1 MGGPKMKESNFML
14 KILNAAA
21 VLLTIFVNFLANYL
35 PINGLN
41 TGEVSANYNN
51 PFTPAGFTF
60 SIWGLIY
67 LLLIIFAVY
76 QFTGSGKIKDKFNT
90 GPYLIAASAANI
102 SWIFLWHYQYIYL
115 SMFVILLL
123 PLFLFPIFKRV
134 NSFNDYSTAEYISIK
149 LPFSIYTAWVTIA
162 SLANFMVTLVYFR
175 QNWPDKFLVI
185 AAVTALLLGLYITI
199 KIIDKFKD
207 TAFSLVVVW
216 AYFGIISAQLSLNR
230 PEQIIII
237 TAGLSIL
244 IIIFKI
250 ISKQDVFSMSK

>member
-1 MGGPKMKESNFML
+1 MGVIKMKESNFML
-14 KILNAAA
+14 KLLNTAA
-21 VLLTIFVNFLANYL
+21 VLLTIFINFLANYL

-41 TGEVSANYNN
+41 TGEVSANYEN

-76 QFTGSGKIKDKFNT
+76 QFTGSGKIKEKFST

-102 SWIFLWHYQYIYL
+102 GWIFLWHYQYIFL

-134 NSFNDYSTAEYISIK
+134 NSFSDYSTAEYISIK

-162 SLANFMVTLVYFR
+162 SLANFMVTLVYFK
-175 QNWPDKFLVI
+175 QNWPNKFLVI
-185 AAVTALLLGLYITI
+185 AAVIAILLGLYITI
-199 KIIDKFKD
+199 KIIDKFKN
-207 TAFSLVVVW
+207 TPFSLVVIW
-216 AYFGIISAQLSLNR
+216 AYSGIISAQLSLSR

-237 TAGLSIL
+237 TAVLSII
-244 IIIFKI
+244 IIIFKLLSI
-250 ISKQDVFSMSK
+250 KDIF

>member
-1 MGGPKMKESNFML
+1 MKESNIML
-14 KILNAAA
+14 KTLNAAA

-41 TGEVSANYNN
+41 TGEVSANYEN

-60 SIWGLIY
+60 SIWGVIY

-76 QFTGSGKIKDKFNT
+76 QFTGRGKIKEKFST
-90 GPYLIAASAANI
+90 GPYLIAASAANV

-123 PLFLFPIFKRV
+123 PISLFPLFKKV
-134 NSFNDYSTAEYISIK
+134 NNFDNYSTAEYISIK

-162 SLANFMVTLVYFR
+162 ALANFMVTLVYFK

-185 AAVTALLLGLYITI
+185 AAVIAILLGLYITI
-199 KIIDKFKD
+199 KIIDRFKD
-207 TAFSLVVVW
+207 TAFSIVVVW
-216 AYFGIISAQLSLNR
+216 AYFGIISAQLSLR
-230 PEQIIII
+230 KPEYIIII

-250 ISKQDVFSMSK
+250 ISKKAVNLNT

>member
-1 MGGPKMKESNFML
+1 MKESNFVL

-21 VLLTIFVNFLANYL
+21 VILTIFVNFLANYL

-67 LLLIIFAVY
+67 LLLIIFTVY
-76 QFTGSGKIKDKFNT
+76 QFTGSGKIKEKFST

-134 NSFNDYSTAEYISIK
+134 NSFNDYSRAEYISIK

-162 SLANFMVTLVYFR
+162 SLANFMVTLVYFK
-175 QNWPDKFLVI
+175 QNWPDKFLAL

-199 KIIDKFKD
+199 RIIDKFKD
-207 TAFSLVVVW
+207 TAFSLVIIW

-237 TAGLSIL
+237 TAALSIL
-244 IIIFKI
+244 IIIFKLI
-250 ISKQDVFSMSK
+250 SQKNIFPISK

>member
-1 MGGPKMKESNFML
+1 MKENNFML
-14 KILNAAA
+14 KTLNAAA
-21 VLLTIFVNFLANYL
+21 VFLTIFINFLANYL

-41 TGEVSANYNN
+41 TGQVSANYEN

-76 QFTGSGKIKDKFNT
+76 QFIGSGKIKKNFST

-102 SWIFLWHYQYIYL
+102 SWIFLWHYQYIYF

-134 NSFNDYSTAEYISIK
+134 NSFSNYSTAEYISIK

-162 SLANFMVTLVYFR
+162 SLANFMVTLVYFK
-175 QNWPDKFLVI
+175 QDWPNKFLVVS
-185 AAVTALLLGLYITI
+185 AVLALLVGLYITI
-199 KIIDKFKD
+199 KIIEKFKD
-207 TAFSLVVVW
+207 TAFSLVVIW

-230 PEQIIII
+230 PEYIIII

-244 IIIFKI
+244 IIIFKLI
-250 ISKQDVFSMSK
+250 FKKSCKVNS

>member
-1 MGGPKMKESNFML
+1 MKESNFIL
-14 KILNAAA
+14 KILNSSA
-21 VLLTIFVNFLANYL
+21 VFFTIFINFLANYL

-41 TGEVSANYNN
+41 TGEVSANFEN

-76 QFTGSGKIKDKFNT
+76 QFTGSGKIKEKFST

-134 NSFNDYSTAEYISIK
+134 NSFSDYSTAEYISIK

-162 SLANFMVTLVYFR
+162 SLANFMVTLVYFK
-175 QNWPDKFLVI
+175 QNWPNKFLVI
-185 AAVTALLLGLYITI
+185 TAVLALLLGLYITV
-199 KIIDKFKD
+199 KIIDKFQD
-207 TAFSLVVVW
+207 SAFSLVVIW
-216 AYFGIISAQLSLNR
+216 AYFGIISAQLSLRR
-230 PEQIIII
+230 PEYIIII

-244 IIIFKI
+244 IIIFKL
-250 ISKQDVFSMSK
+250 ISKKSIEFNT